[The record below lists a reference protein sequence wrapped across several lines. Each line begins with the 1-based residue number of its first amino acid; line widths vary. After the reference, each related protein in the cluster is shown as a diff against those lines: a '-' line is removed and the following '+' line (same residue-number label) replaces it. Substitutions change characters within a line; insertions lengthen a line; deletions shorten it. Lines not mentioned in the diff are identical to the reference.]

1 MGNLYDRPNGPSTGA
16 IAVANQIP
24 LNQQAAQA
32 GALPATLSL
41 VAATETVMPNP
52 NNTTVPL
59 LITLPPDTPNEQA
72 ILLLVA
78 SGYIKTTA
86 AGNITIKLYSG
97 TSLTVGSDTL
107 LGSSGAIAQ
116 NSAIAPFWALAHLIY
131 DSVSGKLTGKIEFFV
146 NGTIVAA
153 VAVSNTLT
161 GISNSSN
168 PVASFLLSF
177 TSSGA
182 AGGTPTTVSLAKF
195 SVG

>member
-1 MGNLYDRPNGPSTGA
+1 
-16 IAVANQIP
+16 
-24 LNQQAAQA
+24 
-32 GALPATLSL
+32 
-41 VAATETVMPNP
+41 
-52 NNTTVPL
+52 
-59 LITLPPDTPNEQA
+59 
-72 ILLLVA
+72 
-78 SGYIKTTA
+78 
-86 AGNITIKLYSG
+86 
-97 TSLTVGSDTL
+97 
-107 LGSSGAIAQ
+107 
-116 NSAIAPFWALAHLIY
+116 
-131 DSVSGKLTGKIEFFV
+131 VSGKLTGKIEFFV

>member
-32 GALPATLSL
+32 GPLPATLSL

-59 LITLPPDTPNEQA
+59 QITLPPDTPNEQA

-116 NSAIAPFWALAHLIY
+116 NSASAPFWALAHLIY

-182 AGGTPTTVSLAKF
+182 AGGTPTTVNLAKF